1 MTDITI
7 REIQDL
13 RELSEPPAPAPG
25 PAADQEKA
33 NGEAVLAEAR
43 AMITRLEELGY

>member
-13 RELSEPPAPAPG
+13 RELSGPPAPAPG
-25 PAADQEKA
+25 LAADKEKGD
-33 NGEAVLAEAR
+33 GEAVLAEAQ
-43 AMITRLEELGY
+43 AMIARLRELGY